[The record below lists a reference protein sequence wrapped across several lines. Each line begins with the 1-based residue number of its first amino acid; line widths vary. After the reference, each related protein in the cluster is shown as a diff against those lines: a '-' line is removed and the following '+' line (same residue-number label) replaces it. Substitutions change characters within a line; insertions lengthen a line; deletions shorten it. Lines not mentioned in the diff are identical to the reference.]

1 MSNFVVAGR
10 MCLFLVALVSAA
22 LARASTSDATDS
34 TEGSE
39 WLSETSAGVLEM
51 LLVHRE
57 PRSADGGVLHVDP
70 YRRVVTWEGI
80 PGERGC
86 RQRLE
91 APFGN
96 VRAVRDEP
104 VGLVRLEIKGQPR
117 DRWMFVPLPHAAWL
131 VHPASALS
139 GGMSKEVADSLVG
152 PDGFPLPV
160 GGSAVFSGVQLRAGV
175 VPGEVA
181 GDVRLAVERI
191 REVLGRT
198 PAPSVE
204 LHEALSGRPIEVPV
218 ADLLASPGPLEGRAV
233 RVRGVVELLPNRQG
247 LAIDDDGSRLR
258 VLPQPEIADVV
269 ASLVPDWKGQE
280 VEVAGVFRRRAASAT
295 DEPSHELV
303 FWEYLGPE
311 TASSTA
317 EVRTA
322 TIQDLVQRPTDFAGQ
337 AVRVVGR
344 FRGHDVDRS
353 LPPRPRGAWAIKAG
367 RHAIWVTGH
376 KPSGRGFTLH
386 PELEADTHKWLEVV
400 GRLEVQ
406 DGVFRLRASAVGL
419 SAPASSV
426 RLGKRLVGTLQPEV
440 VFTLPLADGE
450 PVATNARFL
459 VQFNAYMDEETFE
472 GRVRLRYADVPGP
485 PGDLGRM
492 RFTYDD
498 VRRTLIVEPGEPLR
512 TGATVELLLL
522 PGITDAFATPLASSA
537 GADAAG
543 APRLLRWQVE
553 GSLGQPAPHVSVT
566 APGPS

>member
-10 MCLFLVALVSAA
+10 TCLFLVAAA
-22 LARASTSDATDS
+22 LACRSTAHAGDA

-39 WLSETSAGVLEM
+39 WLSENDAGVLEL

-57 PRSADGGVLHVDP
+57 QRSADGGVLLVDP
-70 YRRVVTWEGI
+70 NRRVLTWEGI

-96 VRAVRDEP
+96 VRTVRDEP
-104 VGLVRLEIKGQPR
+104 AGLVRLEIKGQPR
-117 DRWMFVPLPHAAWL
+117 DRWIFVPLPHAAWL
-131 VHPASALS
+131 AQPASALS

-160 GGSAVFSGVQLRAGV
+160 GGSAVFSGAQFRTGV
-175 VPGEVA
+175 VPGEVS

-204 LHEALSGRPIEVPV
+204 LHEALSGRPIEVSIP
-218 ADLLASPGPLEGRAV
+218 DLLGNPGALEGRAV
-233 RVRGVVELLPNRQG
+233 RVRGVVEVLPDRQG
-247 LAIDDDGSRLR
+247 LALLEEGWRLR
-258 VLPQPEIADVV
+258 VAPQPELADVV

-280 VEVAGVFRRRAASAT
+280 VEVAGVLRRRAASAA
-295 DEPSHELV
+295 DAPGHEVV

-311 TASSTA
+311 TASATA

-322 TIQDLVQRPTDFAGQ
+322 TIQDLVQRPTEFAGQ
-337 AVRVVGR
+337 MVRVVGR

-353 LPPRPRGAWAIKAG
+353 LPPPRPRGAWAIKAG

-406 DGVFRLRASAVGL
+406 DGACRLRASAVGL
-419 SAPASSV
+419 SAPASFV
-426 RLGKRLVGTLQPEV
+426 GFGKRLVGALQPDV
-440 VFTLPLADGE
+440 VFTLPIAEGD
-450 PVATNARFL
+450 PVAANARFL
-459 VQFNAYMDEETFE
+459 VQFNAYMDEDSFE
-472 GRVRLRYADVPGP
+472 GRVRLRYADVPGE
-485 PGDLGRM
+485 PGALQHV

-498 VRRTLIVEPGEPLR
+498 VRRTLIVEPAAPLR
-512 TGATVELLLL
+512 AGATVELLLL
-522 PGITDAFATPLASSA
+522 TGIIDAFSTPLGAGP
-537 GADAAG
+537 GADSSGAA
-543 APRLLRWQVE
+543 RVLRWRVE
-553 GSLGQPAPHVSVT
+553 G
-566 APGPS
+566 